1 MIRVYPLSDNS
12 IEQQI
17 LPLVDGGVKAGFP
30 TPAPDVEEIGIN
42 LNEELIRHPATTF
55 LARVDGNSMEEANIL
70 DKDIL
75 VVDRDLDPQE
85 GDVVICCLNNEFTVK
100 RLQHING
107 VLYLVPA
114 NKEFEKIEVVEGD
127 DLFICG
133 VVTYCIHKVR

>member
-30 TPAPDVEEIGIN
+30 TPALDVQEIGIN
-42 LNEELIRHPATTF
+42 LNEELIHHPATTF

-70 DKDIL
+70 DNDIL

-127 DLFICG
+127 DLFIWG

>member
-30 TPAPDVEEIGIN
+30 TPAPDVEEIGIT
-42 LNEELIRHPATTF
+42 LNEELIHHPATTF

-127 DLFICG
+127 DLFIWG